1 MTTQQPSYWC
11 IRNIGDVDPL
21 EHRGAFVLVDRT
33 GVYSPVLLLLEQKT
47 DSTYNFWDIQ
57 LDRLIK
63 VPPASEGGGYG
74 LSDNRH
80 WPAKHCWFG
89 EPESLQGLASFSGRP
104 PDSLIDSFLSS
115 CPVERALAYQSAAAC
130 YGVENFSYPSC
141 LSREKA
147 EALCDTMLHQIRQ
160 SQGWHKGYGVTS
172 YHDQD

>member
-21 EHRGAFVLVDRT
+21 EHGGAFVLVDRT
-33 GVYSPVLLLLEQKT
+33 GVYCPVLLLLEQKA
-47 DSTYNFWDIQ
+47 DSAYDFWEIH
-57 LDRLIK
+57 LDSLIK
-63 VPPASEGGGYG
+63 VPPTSEGGGCG

-89 EPESLQGLASFSGRP
+89 KLESLQDLASFSGRLL
-104 PDSLIDSFLSS
+104 DGLINSFLSD
-115 CPVERALAYQSAAAC
+115 CPVERALAYQSAAAY
-130 YGVENFSYPSC
+130 YGAENFSCPSR

-147 EALCDTMLHQIRQ
+147 EALCDAMLHQIRE
-160 SQGWHKGYGVTS
+160 SQGWHKGYGVTY